1 MALSICDRKGD
12 TPLKEVFIFVWGKLS
27 RSQGTIKDIETEVL
41 FQILANRNSWFHLKW
56 EESSTLALYRTLGP
70 TKKPGARSPL
80 LVFIRS

>member
-1 MALSICDRKGD
+1 M
-12 TPLKEVFIFVWGKLS
+12 KEVFIFVWGKLS